1 MKSAGII
8 RRVDEL
14 GRVVIPIDMRLQLG
28 IKEKDPVEIYIEGS
42 SIVLEKH
49 EKKCIFC
56 GNTKKLSDFK
66 DKIICDRCIKSIIK
80 KNNHK

>member
-28 IKEKDPVEIYIEGS
+28 IKEKDPVEIYIDGS
-42 SIVLEKH
+42 SLILEKH
-49 EKKCIFC
+49 EKKCVFC
-56 GNTKKLSDFK
+56 GCTKKLVDFK
-66 DKIICDRCIKSIIK
+66 DKIICEKCVKNIIK
-80 KNNHK
+80 IKNHK